1 MLHLILGAAG
11 TGKTALLHE
20 KIAECVC
27 GGGKAVLLVPEQYS
41 FESEK
46 ALYRRLGAK
55 DALSVEVLSFTRLC
69 DRIFREYGGLAGVHL
84 DETAKV
90 LLMSVALGEI
100 GGELRAYRKNVSGA
114 AFAATMCEAVGE
126 LKTAGADP
134 ETLRAAAADASE
146 DLRDKL
152 SDVALIFDAYQAL
165 IERGYCDPDDSLRRA
180 CRKLEGRGFFA
191 EYSVFIDGFM
201 AFMGAEWKLLGRI
214 LEGSPAV
221 WAALPCDGLSCAD
234 ETGAFAAAA
243 QTANRLVRD
252 AKAAGVPV
260 AAPVVLRE
268 PRRFARPALAH
279 IAVAFSDAA
288 PEGCE
293 THEGVKLAACED
305 LYDELEFVA
314 SRICALVREEGCRYR
329 DIAVIGRDL
338 DRYLVPLETVFTRY
352 EIPFFADLRADIQ
365 VHPFAAGLLA
375 ALDAARSG
383 FDSEHLLAL
392 AKNCVTGIGPAEAGE
407 LENYCFVWGASG
419 AAWRADFTNNPDGMS
434 EGFTEEQ
441 AERLGR
447 INETRRKLAGPL
459 VTLRRELADCDG
471 RGFAAAAFGWLE
483 RVKAAEHLQEA
494 ATGMEEGER
503 KRFLEMS
510 AQVWEA
516 LLGLLDVFGGAL
528 ADVRLP
534 LGRLIDLLRMGISA
548 ADIGL
553 IPQTIDQVIVGAA
566 DRIRPDSPRAVFVI
580 GFNEG
585 VFPRWETSAGIFSAA
600 ERDLLKARGVD
611 LLRTPGQTALFERYY
626 VYFALTQASERLC
639 VSWPLRDTAGAAL
652 APSSALDRVRAL
664 TGCPVESS
672 LEGPL
677 GRVAN
682 ERTAFDELA
691 RGWRER
697 TPAEASLRAW
707 FSAREPARME
717 ALARCAGTRGFSLN
731 DRAAARALFGAQV
744 RISPS
749 RAEQYYQCPFSY
761 FCKAGLRISPRR
773 RVEFNPIESGSL
785 IHLVLEK
792 MVKKYG
798 GRGLSALDDARLERE
813 VTEIIETDLSAKI
826 ANLDEMPARFRY
838 LFRRLVGTLVRLLR
852 RLAMEFAQS
861 EFEPAA
867 FELPI
872 NLEAEMKP
880 LDLRAPDGTRVIV
893 EGIVDR
899 MDVLEREGVRYVRV
913 VDYKSGHKS
922 FNLSDVCYGLNMQM
936 LIYLFSICENAPG
949 GGAVPAGV
957 LYMPARDSV
966 VSAERGA
973 TEGEVRAEQQKR
985 LRMNG
990 ILLEDREV
998 LSAMEPGLAGLYI
1011 PVRTKKDGSFDAH
1024 SQLATLE
1031 QMGTIRRQV
1040 ERLLIELADSLA
1052 GGKIDAAPVDGLS
1065 DYRPCDWCD
1074 YHAVCGHEDSDAVRK
1089 LAELDRAA
1097 ALKAM
1102 EGDEADG

>member
-1 MLHLILGAAG
+1 M
-11 TGKTALLHE
+11 
-20 KIAECVC
+20 
-27 GGGKAVLLVPEQYS
+27 
-41 FESEK
+41 
-46 ALYRRLGAK
+46 
-55 DALSVEVLSFTRLC
+55 
-69 DRIFREYGGLAGVHL
+69 
-84 DETAKV
+84 
-90 LLMSVALGEI
+90 
-100 GGELRAYRKNVSGA
+100 
-114 AFAATMCEAVGE
+114 
-126 LKTAGADP
+126 
-134 ETLRAAAADASE
+134 
-146 DLRDKL
+146 
-152 SDVALIFDAYQAL
+152 
-165 IERGYCDPDDSLRRA
+165 
-180 CRKLEGRGFFA
+180 
-191 EYSVFIDGFM
+191 
-201 AFMGAEWKLLGRI
+201 
-214 LEGSPAV
+214 
-221 WAALPCDGLSCAD
+221 
-234 ETGAFAAAA
+234 
-243 QTANRLVRD
+243 
-252 AKAAGVPV
+252 
-260 AAPVVLRE
+260 
-268 PRRFARPALAH
+268 
-279 IAVAFSDAA
+279 
-288 PEGCE
+288 
-293 THEGVKLAACED
+293 
-305 LYDELEFVA
+305 
-314 SRICALVREEGCRYR
+314 
-329 DIAVIGRDL
+329 
-338 DRYLVPLETVFTRY
+338 
-352 EIPFFADLRADIQ
+352 
-365 VHPFAAGLLA
+365 
-375 ALDAARSG
+375 
-383 FDSEHLLAL
+383 
-392 AKNCVTGIGPAEAGE
+392 
-407 LENYCFVWGASG
+407 
-419 AAWRADFTNNPDGMS
+419 
-434 EGFTEEQ
+434 
-441 AERLGR
+441 
-447 INETRRKLAGPL
+447 
-459 VTLRRELADCDG
+459 
-471 RGFAAAAFGWLE
+471 
-483 RVKAAEHLQEA
+483 
-494 ATGMEEGER
+494 
-503 KRFLEMS
+503 
-510 AQVWEA
+510 
-516 LLGLLDVFGGAL
+516 
-528 ADVRLP
+528 
-534 LGRLIDLLRMGISA
+534 
-548 ADIGL
+548 
-553 IPQTIDQVIVGAA
+553 
-566 DRIRPDSPRAVFVI
+566 
-580 GFNEG
+580 
-585 VFPRWETSAGIFSAA
+585 
-600 ERDLLKARGVD
+600 
-611 LLRTPGQTALFERYY
+611 
-626 VYFALTQASERLC
+626 
-639 VSWPLRDTAGAAL
+639 
-652 APSSALDRVRAL
+652 
-664 TGCPVESS
+664 
-672 LEGPL
+672 
-677 GRVAN
+677 
-682 ERTAFDELA
+682 
-691 RGWRER
+691 
-697 TPAEASLRAW
+697 
-707 FSAREPARME
+707 
-717 ALARCAGTRGFSLN
+717 
-731 DRAAARALFGAQV
+731 

-880 LDLRAPDGTRVIV
+880 LDLCAPDGTRVIV